1 MTPQEISA
9 RLIAIRSVIV
19 DRFEAQ
25 PFMAPSLHVQA
36 SGKVWVSLYREY
48 RPGDYD
54 LGTMRGD
61 TFEEAL
67 DAADAFV
74 AALPPINESRRREW
88 MKDLGHHIDKGREI
102 GIETEFLN
110 PLAET
115 MQRLASNALTHE
127 VTQ

>member
-9 RLIAIRSVIV
+9 RLIAIHSVIA

-25 PFMAPSLHVQA
+25 PFMAPSLWVNA
-36 SGKVWVSLYREY
+36 GRKVSVALYREY

-54 LGTMRGD
+54 LGTVFGD

-74 AALPPINESRRREW
+74 AAIPPINESRRREW
-88 MKDLGHHIDKGREI
+88 MKDLGRHIDKGREI

-115 MQRLASNALTHE
+115 MQRLSKNAIAAD
-127 VTQ
+127 

>member
-25 PFMAPSLHVQA
+25 PFVSPSVWITTGGKVEVNLYRDHNLGDYNLKSLH
-36 SGKVWVSLYREY
+36 
-48 RPGDYD
+48 
-54 LGTMRGD
+54 GD

-88 MKDLGHHIDKGREI
+88 MKDLGRHIDKGREI

-115 MQRLASNALTHE
+115 MQRLSKNAIAAE
-127 VTQ
+127 

>member
-9 RLIAIRSVIV
+9 RLIAIHSVIV
-19 DRFEAQ
+19 DRFDAQ
-25 PFMAPSLHVQA
+25 PLLEPSLRVEA
-36 SGKVWVSLYREY
+36 TGKVSVSLYREFGT
-48 RPGDYD
+48 GDYD

-67 DAADAFV
+67 DAADAFL

-88 MKDLGHHIDKGREI
+88 MKDLGRHIDKGREI

-115 MQRLASNALTHE
+115 MQRISKNAIGVE
-127 VTQ
+127 

>member
-9 RLIAIRSVIV
+9 RLIAIHSVIV

-25 PFMAPSLHVQA
+25 PFLEPSLRVQVG
-36 SGKVWVSLYREY
+36 GKVLVCLYRDY
-48 RPGDYD
+48 NGGDYSIKHVYAS
-54 LGTMRGD
+54 

-67 DAADAFV
+67 DATDAFL
-74 AALPPINESRRREW
+74 AALPPINEARRREW
-88 MKDLGHHIDKGREI
+88 MKDMGRHIDKGREI

-115 MQRLASNALTHE
+115 MQRLSRNAIGVE
-127 VTQ
+127 

>member
-9 RLIAIRSVIV
+9 RLIAIHSVIV

-25 PFMAPSLHVQA
+25 PFMQPSLCVQA
-36 SGKVWVSLYREY
+36 SGKVSVSLYREFGNVNY
-48 RPGDYD
+48 T
-54 LGTMRGD
+54 LGTVLRD

-74 AALPPINESRRREW
+74 AAIPPINESRRREW
-88 MKDLGHHIDKGREI
+88 MKDLGRHIDKGREI

-115 MQRLASNALTHE
+115 MQRLSKNAIAAE
-127 VTQ
+127 

>member
-1 MTPQEISA
+1 MTPQEIA
-9 RLIAIRSVIV
+9 DRLVAIRSVIV

-25 PFMAPSLHVQA
+25 PFVSPSVWINTG
-36 SGKVWVSLYREY
+36 GKVEVNLYRDHNL
-48 RPGDYD
+48 GDYN
-54 LGTMRGD
+54 LKSLRGD
-61 TFEEAL
+61 TFEEVL

-88 MKDLGHHIDKGREI
+88 MKDLGRHIDKGREI

-115 MQRLASNALTHE
+115 MQRLSKNAIAAE
-127 VTQ
+127 

>member
-9 RLIAIRSVIV
+9 RLIAIHSVIV

-25 PFMAPSLHVQA
+25 PFLEPTLRVQA
-36 SGKVWVSLYREY
+36 DGKVLVSLYREFGT
-48 RPGDYD
+48 GDYG
-54 LGTMRGD
+54 LGTVKGG

-115 MQRLASNALTHE
+115 MQRLSKNAIAGE
-127 VTQ
+127 

>member
-9 RLIAIRSVIV
+9 RLIAIHSVIV

-25 PFMAPSLHVQA
+25 PFMAPSLWVKA
-36 SGKVWVSLYREY
+36 SGKVSVNLYREF
-48 RPGDYD
+48 RSGDYD
-54 LGTMRGD
+54 LATILGD

-74 AALPPINESRRREW
+74 AALPPINESRRLEW
-88 MKDLGHHIDKGREI
+88 MKDLGRHIDKGREI

-115 MQRLASNALTHE
+115 MQRLSKNAIAAE
-127 VTQ
+127 

>member
-9 RLIAIRSVIV
+9 RLIAIHSVIV

-25 PFMAPSLHVQA
+25 PFVSPSVWINTG
-36 SGKVWVSLYREY
+36 GKVEVNLYRDHNLF
-48 RPGDYD
+48 DYD
-54 LGTMRGD
+54 LKSFRGD
-61 TFEEAL
+61 TFEEVL

-74 AALPPINESRRREW
+74 AALPPINEARRREW
-88 MKDLGHHIDKGREI
+88 MKDLGRHIDKGREI

-115 MQRLASNALTHE
+115 MQRLSKNAIAAE
-127 VTQ
+127 

>member
-9 RLIAIRSVIV
+9 RLIAIHSVIV

-25 PFMAPSLHVQA
+25 PFLEPYLCVQA
-36 SGKVWVSLYREY
+36 GGKVSVSLYREF

-54 LGTMRGD
+54 LGTMHGD
-61 TFEEAL
+61 TFEEVL

-88 MKDLGHHIDKGREI
+88 MKDLGRHIDKGREI

-110 PLAET
+110 PLEAS
-115 MQRLASNALTHE
+115 MKRLASNALTHE

>member
-9 RLIAIRSVIV
+9 RLIAIHSVIV

-25 PFMAPSLHVQA
+25 PFMAPSLWVKA
-36 SGKVWVSLYREY
+36 SGKVSVNLYREF
-48 RPGDYD
+48 RSGDYD
-54 LGTMRGD
+54 LATILGD

-74 AALPPINESRRREW
+74 AAIPPINESRRREW
-88 MKDLGHHIDKGREI
+88 MKDLGRHIDKGREI

-110 PLAET
+110 PLVET
-115 MQRLASNALTHE
+115 MQRLSKNAIAAE
-127 VTQ
+127 

>member
-9 RLIAIRSVIV
+9 RLIAIHSVIV

-25 PFMAPSLHVQA
+25 PLMEPSLLVQA
-36 SGKVWVSLYREY
+36 SGKVSVSLYREFGNGNY
-48 RPGDYD
+48 T
-54 LGTMRGD
+54 LGTILRD
-61 TFEEAL
+61 TFEEVL

-74 AALPPINESRRREW
+74 AAIPPINESRRREW
-88 MKDLGHHIDKGREI
+88 IKDLGRHIDKGREI

-115 MQRLASNALTHE
+115 MQRLSKNAIAAE
-127 VTQ
+127 

>member
-9 RLIAIRSVIV
+9 RLIAIHSVIV

-25 PFMAPSLHVQA
+25 PAISPSL
-36 SGKVWVSLYREY
+36 WVNDRGRAMVVMYRDY
-48 RPGDYD
+48 NGGDYN
-54 LGTMRGD
+54 LKEVYAS

-67 DAADAFV
+67 DAADAFL

-88 MKDLGHHIDKGREI
+88 MKDLGRHIDKGREI

-115 MQRLASNALTHE
+115 MQRLSKNAIAAE
-127 VTQ
+127 

>member
-9 RLIAIRSVIV
+9 RLIAIHSVIV

-25 PFMAPSLHVQA
+25 PFLEPSIRVQA
-36 SGKVWVSLYREY
+36 GGMAVLFMYRDY
-48 RPGDYD
+48 NDGDYN
-54 LGTMRGD
+54 LKEVYAS

-67 DAADAFV
+67 DAADAFL
-74 AALPPINESRRREW
+74 AALPPINEARRREW
-88 MKDLGHHIDKGREI
+88 MEALGRHIDKGREI

-115 MQRLASNALTHE
+115 MQRLSKNAIAAE
-127 VTQ
+127 

>member
-9 RLIAIRSVIV
+9 RLIAIHSVIV

-25 PFMAPSLHVQA
+25 PFMEPSLLVQA
-36 SGKVWVSLYREY
+36 SGKVSVSLYREFGNGNY
-48 RPGDYD
+48 T
-54 LGTMRGD
+54 LGTILRD
-61 TFEEAL
+61 TFEEVL

-74 AALPPINESRRREW
+74 AAIPPINESRRREW
-88 MKDLGHHIDKGREI
+88 IKDLGRHIDKGREI

-115 MQRLASNALTHE
+115 MQRLSKNAIAAE
-127 VTQ
+127 